1 MFTDHNR
8 RNTRPVPVTEAA
20 AAEVL
25 VTPKLFEAV
34 LSAPK
39 NLIALTTSNTSLAL
53 SQLRQLAMRSGQSIY
68 LWEPDVG
75 VVSMRE
81 STVRVPS
88 TQRMGDALR
97 HIQRSLHFGV
107 YVFVEAE
114 RQIQPAH
121 GLLLRSI
128 AEARGPSAR
137 KLVFLGEAF
146 RPPVE
151 LIEAVE
157 YMRCNDSRR
166 LDLRLRDGH
175 WLS

>member
-1 MFTDHNR
+1 MTDA
-8 RNTRPVPVTEAA
+8 PP
-20 AAEVL
+20 AEVL

-34 LSAPK
+34 LSAQK
-39 NLIALTTSNTSLAL
+39 NLIALSTSNPTLAL
-53 SQLRQLAMRSGQSIY
+53 AQLRQLAMRSGQSIY

-75 VVSMRE
+75 IASIRE
-81 STVRVPS
+81 SSVRVPS

-114 RQIQPAH
+114 RQLQPAH

-128 AEARGPSAR
+128 AEVRGATAR
-137 KLVFLGEAF
+137 KVVFLGETF
-146 RPPVE
+146 KPPVE

-157 YMRCNDSRR
+157 YLRCQGAHR
-166 LDLRLRDGH
+166 LDLRLRDGR
-175 WLS
+175 WIS